1 MHAARTSRVEAGG
14 YAKQWEE
21 RMGDIRIVHV
31 DSDVAASPFLAKA
44 YGDFLGIQVGTAHA
58 NMPWRITSLYRHRL
72 DREGASVT
80 RYRHMP
86 D

>member
-1 MHAARTSRVEAGG
+1 MHPHNRSVGFVHAARTSRVEAGG

-21 RMGDIRIVHV
+21 RMGDIRVVHV

-58 NMPWRITSLYRHRL
+58 HMPCCLTLLYRH
-72 DREGASVT
+72 
-80 RYRHMP
+80 
-86 D
+86 